1 MNSTL
6 PFATPEQWRA
16 LAEQDEQCL
25 QTCLTLLRR
34 DIILARQQG
43 IRIPGQGE
51 AGSAEHNQH
60 QRNSR
65 LIEQAGLLWL
75 IDHDALA
82 AEFGIQLLLGYARC
96 YSELPFH
103 PQKNTNPPGKLFH
116 QLLNEHMW
124 LLYAALGYGYLREA
138 LTERQRQTI
147 ETELFQP
154 MLTLFTVTYAHDFD
168 RIHNH
173 GIWAVA
179 AVGICGIV
187 LRQPR
192 YTAMAVHGVAGDDR
206 HGGLLAQIDRLF
218 SPSGYYLEG
227 PYYHRFA
234 LRPLYLFAEALY
246 QHCPQ
251 LNIYQYGGQKIRL
264 TTEALLQMA
273 YPNGR
278 FPALNDASRSMDIH
292 DEGMLVATQLYRLRY
307 GQHPLVEFHYQQQH
321 RRWLYPSAPMST
333 NTITP
338 VVESLTLCE
347 GECGEAGG
355 QGILRARAPDG
366 SVIQVV
372 FNYGQH
378 GMGHG
383 HFDTLGIT
391 LFAQGREVLRDYGF
405 ARWLNVETKFGG
417 RYLPENLSYARQTV
431 AHNAVTV
438 DGVSQNQADAKRADT
453 VHGEAHGFIPHRELA
468 DGGRFSAVSARALQH
483 YPGVAMQRTLLL
495 LTLADGLMPL
505 LVDLYRLSS
514 DEPHQYDYT
523 LQYQGQMV
531 DIGLPCQVADSWS
544 PLGKTAGYQHVLA
557 TASGEVQHPFSLT
570 WLQGQHF
577 NSWHCAAQ
585 QGELLFTRVG
595 GDDPHMNL
603 RCESG
608 LLLRQRETQ
617 NALFASVFETHG
629 FFDEASEQCHGAQDR
644 QVQRITVLGDDE
656 QGSVVELCIG
666 PQRWHVM
673 VNNQAAQGPE
683 ALHQLCAGGQ
693 TFTWQGDIAVN
704 RAV

>member
-6 PFATPEQWRA
+6 PLATPEQWQA
-16 LAEQDEQCL
+16 LVQQDEQRLQCCL
-25 QTCLTLLRR
+25 AALRR
-34 DIILARQQG
+34 DILLVRQQG
-43 IRIPGQGE
+43 THIPGQGE

-65 LIEQAGLLWL
+65 LIEQSGLLWQ
-75 IDHDALA
+75 IERDTAA
-82 AEFGIQLLLGYARC
+82 AEVGIQLLLGYADC
-96 YSELPFH
+96 YPTLPFH
-103 PQKNTNPPGKLFH
+103 QQKNTNPPGKLFH

-124 LLYAALGYGYLREA
+124 LLYAVLGYGYLREA
-138 LTERQRQTI
+138 LTQEQRETI
-147 ETELFQP
+147 EQGLFQP
-154 MLTLFTVTYAHDFD
+154 MLTLFTVTNAHDFD

-187 LRQPR
+187 LQQPH
-192 YTAMAVHGVAGDDR
+192 YTAIAVHGLAGDDR
-206 HGGLLAQIDRLF
+206 QGGFLAQIDRLF

-234 LRPLYLFAEALY
+234 IRPLCLFAEVLH
-246 QHCPQ
+246 QHWPQ
-251 LNIYQYGGQKIRL
+251 LEIYQYGQQRIRR

-273 YPNGR
+273 YPDGR
-278 FPALNDASRSMDIH
+278 FPALNDASRSMDIQ
-292 DEGMLVATQLYRLRY
+292 DEGVLVATQLYRLRY
-307 GQHPLVEFHYQQQH
+307 GQHPLVEFSYQQQQ
-321 RRWLYPSAPMST
+321 RRWIYPGVPAIDSLA
-333 NTITP
+333 TP
-338 VVESLTLCE
+338 VTESIELCE
-347 GECGEAGG
+347 GEHGDAGA
-355 QGILRARAPDG
+355 QGILRALAPDG
-366 SVIQVV
+366 TVTQVI

-438 DGVSQNQADAKRADT
+438 DCSSQNQADAKRADT
-453 VHGEAHGFIPHRELA
+453 VHGESHCFIPQQALA
-468 DGGRFSAVSARALQH
+468 EGGHFSALSARALQH

-495 LTLADGLMPL
+495 LTLAEGRAPL
-505 LVDLYRLSS
+505 LVDLYRLSG
-514 DEPHQYDYT
+514 EQPHQYDYT

-531 DIGLPCQVADSWS
+531 DIGLPCQTAEQWS
-544 PLGKTAGYQHVLA
+544 PLGTTAGYQHLLV
-557 TASGEVQHPFSLT
+557 TASSEVKQPFSLT

-585 QGELLFTRVG
+585 RGELLFTRVG
-595 GDDPHMNL
+595 GSDPQMNL

-608 LLLRQRETQ
+608 LLLRQQGSE

-629 FFDEASEQCHGAQDR
+629 FFDEASERCHGAQER
-644 QVQRITVLGDDE
+644 QVQSVTVLGDNE
-656 QGSVVELCIG
+656 QGSVIEICAG
-666 PQRWHVM
+666 QQRWQVL
-673 VNNQAAQGPE
+673 VNNQAAGG
-683 ALHQLCAGGQ
+683 ADARHQLSVGGH
-693 TFTWQGDIAVN
+693 TFIWQGDIAVN
-704 RAV
+704 RKV